1 MVIKYGPHGKF
12 LACPGFPECK
22 NTMPY
27 FEKAGVPCPKCGQDV
42 VIRRSR
48 KGRLFYGCSNPECDF
63 ISWNKPSTQKCPE
76 CGSYMVEKGTKL
88 LCSDPQCGCM
98 LSIKKEEEKGGA
110 QQEIV

>member
-1 MVIKYGPHGKF
+1 MGIMKSVKHP
-12 LACPGFPECK
+12 
-22 NTMPY
+22 
-27 FEKAGVPCPKCGQDV
+27 
-42 VIRRSR
+42 
-48 KGRLFYGCSNPECDF
+48 
-63 ISWNKPSTQKCPE
+63 KCPE